1 MTLRRVLC
9 LLLMLGAA
17 CGGSDA
23 PADEPTSTAKDNTTE
38 PGTVAHEEPAATA
51 SRAPSAIVKGVV
63 RFEGRPP
70 RRRKVDLGAEK
81 YCKSKRTDVLRDE
94 SVVVNDDGT
103 LRNVFVWV
111 KKGVKGKYP
120 MPSEPVVIK
129 QVNCQ
134 YLPHV
139 AGVRVGQRLVIEN
152 TDPLMHN
159 VHGLGK
165 RNKEF
170 NYAQAK
176 QGMKNEEVFR
186 RPEVMLELKCDVH
199 GWMGAY
205 LGIVRHPFFAVTGDG
220 GTFELGRLPPG
231 DYTIEAWHEVYG
243 KQPLKVTVGE
253 NETKDISF
261 TFSKQP

>member
-1 MTLRRVLC
+1 MKNYLSLP
-9 LLLMLGAA
+9 LLWILLMIG
-17 CGGSDA
+17 CGGGEDPKVSSDPVA
-23 PADEPTSTAKDNTTE
+23 DDPVEEMDESAKGAKPAA
-38 PGTVAHEEPAATA
+38 AATA
-51 SRAPSAIVKGVV
+51 TIKGAVE
-63 RFEGRPP
+63 FEGKAP
-70 RRRKVDLGAEK
+70 RRRKLDMGAEPFCESHK
-81 YCKSKRTDVLRDE
+81 DKNLRDE

-103 LRNVFVWV
+103 LRNVFVWI

-120 MPSEPVVIK
+120 VPSSPVVIK

-134 YLPHV
+134 YVPHV
-139 AGVRVGQRLVIEN
+139 TGVRVGQPLIIEN
-152 TDPLMHN
+152 NDPLMHN

-170 NYAQAK
+170 NYAQSK
-176 QGMKNEEVFR
+176 KGMKNEEIFR

-220 GTFELGRLPPG
+220 GTFELGKLPPG
-231 DYTIEAWHEVYG
+231 DYTIQAVHEVYG
-243 KQPLKVTVGE
+243 KKTQDVTVGD

>member
-1 MTLRRVLC
+1 MRTFYLSLPLVLA
-9 LLLMLGAA
+9 LLMIG
-17 CGGSDA
+17 CGGGDA
-23 PADEPTSTAKDNTTE
+23 PEASSDPIEDDPVEESAEDTA
-38 PGTVAHEEPAATA
+38 PPAAPTA
-51 SRAPSAIVKGVV
+51 TIKGVV
-63 RFEGRPP
+63 KFEGKAP
-70 RRRKVDLGAEK
+70 RRRKLDMGAEPFCESHK
-81 YCKSKRTDVLRDE
+81 DKDLLDE
-94 SVVVNDDGT
+94 SVIVNDDGT

-134 YLPHV
+134 YVPHV
-139 AGVRVGQRLVIEN
+139 TGVRVGQPLVIEN
-152 TDPLMHN
+152 NDPLMHN

-176 QGMKNEEVFR
+176 KGMKNEEIFR

-220 GTFELGRLPPG
+220 GAFELGKLPPG

-253 NETKDISF
+253 NETKEISF
-261 TFSKQP
+261 TFSKQQ